1 MPAVMES
8 TRRGFAQEEEVYA
21 PSDTLSPEWEAELA
35 KRLTE
40 VEDGTV
46 ECEPFDETLRRAY
59 DRIAAI
65 HASNMAFA
73 Q

>member
-1 MPAVMES
+1 MPAVKES
-8 TRRGFAQEEEVYA
+8 TRRGFTEEEEVYS
-21 PSDTLSPEWEAELA
+21 PSDSLSPEWEAELA
-35 KRLTE
+35 KRLKE

-59 DRIAAI
+59 ERIAAM

-73 Q
+73 

>member
-1 MPAVMES
+1 MPAVMEA
-8 TRRGFAQEEEVYA
+8 TRRDFAQQEEAYA
-21 PSDTLSPEWEAELA
+21 PSDALSPEWEAELA
-35 KRLTE
+35 KRLKE

-59 DRIAAI
+59 ERIAAM

-73 Q
+73 